1 MGRRGLRE
9 QIFKLLFMSEFHPK
23 EELEEQVNLYLEESE
38 SLQEADAEYVR
49 KKYASVREKT
59 EEIDA
64 LLNDIAKGWKT
75 SRMGKADLNILRL
88 AIYEIRY
95 DPDVPEKV
103 AANEAV
109 EIAKKYED
117 PDVVR
122 FINGILGSF
131 VRSEAA
137 EAPPVQSPPSDA
149 PDREAP
155 DQ

>member
-109 EIAKKYED
+109 EIAKKYGAEESA
-117 PDVVR
+117 
-122 FINGILGSF
+122 SF
-131 VRSEAA
+131 VNGLLGRVIRSGGEEQA
-137 EAPPVQSPPSDA
+137 
-149 PDREAP
+149 
-155 DQ
+155 

>member
-9 QIFKLLFMSEFHPK
+9 QIFKLLFMSEFHPR
-23 EELEEQVNLYLEESE
+23 EELGEQVSLYLEETE
-38 SLQEADAEYVR
+38 PLQEADAEYVR

-64 LLNDIAKGWKT
+64 LLNGIAKGWKT

-88 AIYEIRY
+88 AVYEIRY

-109 EIAKKYED
+109 EIAKRYGGEESA
-117 PDVVR
+117 
-122 FINGILGSF
+122 SF
-131 VRSEAA
+131 VNGLLGRVIRSGKEEKA
-137 EAPPVQSPPSDA
+137 
-149 PDREAP
+149 
-155 DQ
+155 

>member
-23 EELEEQVNLYLEESE
+23 EELEEQVSLYLGESE

-109 EIAKKYED
+109 EIAKKYGAEESA
-117 PDVVR
+117 
-122 FINGILGSF
+122 SF
-131 VRSEAA
+131 VNGLLGRVIRSGGEEQA
-137 EAPPVQSPPSDA
+137 
-149 PDREAP
+149 
-155 DQ
+155 

>member
-23 EELEEQVNLYLEESE
+23 EELEEQVSLYLGESE

-64 LLNDIAKGWKT
+64 LLNDIPKGWKT

-109 EIAKKYED
+109 EIAKKYGAEESA
-117 PDVVR
+117 
-122 FINGILGSF
+122 SF
-131 VRSEAA
+131 VNGLLGRVIRSGGEEQA
-137 EAPPVQSPPSDA
+137 
-149 PDREAP
+149 
-155 DQ
+155 

>member
-23 EELEEQVNLYLEESE
+23 EELEEQVSLYLGESE
-38 SLQEADAEYVR
+38 SLQEADADYVR

-109 EIAKKYED
+109 EIAKKYGAEESA
-117 PDVVR
+117 
-122 FINGILGSF
+122 SF
-131 VRSEAA
+131 VNGLLGRVIRSGGEEQA
-137 EAPPVQSPPSDA
+137 
-149 PDREAP
+149 
-155 DQ
+155 